1 MLVLNQIQKTFA
13 HKIVAHHID
22 LSVQQGNILAILGPS
37 GCGKSTLLNMIA
49 GLVTPDSG
57 EIWLNG
63 QAITTLPPEKRQ
75 IALMF
80 QDYALLPHL
89 NVWQNVAFGLKMR
102 GIAPSVARQQAEAML
117 AKLGLAAES
126 ERKIEHLSGGEQQR
140 VALARALVVQPHLL
154 LLDEPF
160 SSLDTG
166 LRHALRDLTAEQIR
180 QQAIPALLVTHD
192 PEEALLMA
200 DQIALMHEGKI
211 IQHGSTDTLLNRPVS
226 AWAARLLGCINVYD
240 DYYIPPA
247 AIQLDKTQ
255 GTACPLLQIQR
266 LPEINRIVFH
276 HPRWGILSTHV
287 SETTFAHF
295 NIGTSIHIHINE
307 QLMIQFTGA

>member
-1 MLVLNQIQKTFA
+1 M
-13 HKIVAHHID
+13 
-22 LSVQQGNILAILGPS
+22 
-37 GCGKSTLLNMIA
+37 
-49 GLVTPDSG
+49 
-57 EIWLNG
+57 
-63 QAITTLPPEKRQ
+63 
-75 IALMF
+75 
-80 QDYALLPHL
+80 
-89 NVWQNVAFGLKMR
+89 
-102 GIAPSVARQQAEAML
+102 
-117 AKLGLAAES
+117 
-126 ERKIEHLSGGEQQR
+126 
-140 VALARALVVQPHLL
+140 QPHLL

-255 GTACPLLQIQR
+255 GIACPLLQIQR

-276 HPRWGILSTHV
+276 HPQWGTLSTHV
-287 SETTFAHF
+287 SETAFAHY
-295 NIGTSIHIHINE
+295 NIGASIDIHINE
-307 QLMIQFTGA
+307 QLIIHFTGA